1 MLRPL
6 PHRGDVVAAGA
17 VALAALVVLLQ
28 VRFDD
33 VWADGV
39 HLAYAALAAAF
50 VGTLALRSPREGPDP
65 RAYQSALLAS
75 TLAIAATAVFRFAS
89 VVGEGGLDSGG
100 TLFWMAGTLA
110 LLGLGLARARNSAL
124 CLLLGAASLVVAVVA
139 AVQWIFSPDGVEPF
153 RWVLLAITAVF
164 ALATVAVRD
173 RAPARAVALADAGG
187 LAALALALTF
197 GLEVSFGDEGPP
209 SPGAGWEMF
218 LFACGFGLCAYSAV
232 DRVPGPGW
240 IGTLVLI
247 VTALIASEGDKTVI
261 GWPLVLAIGAGALL
275 VIGLRPSRPL
285 PPAPTDG
292 EADVLDLRV
301 DRPPS
306 AAGPGTQPPGGE
318 TPWA

>member
-17 VALAALVVLLQ
+17 VALATLVVLLQ

-39 HLAYAALAAAF
+39 HLAYAVLAAAF

-65 RAYQSALLAS
+65 RAYQSALLAT
-75 TLAIAATAVFRFAS
+75 TLALAAPAVFRLAA
-89 VVGEGGLDSGG
+89 VLGAGGLDDGG
-100 TLFWMAGTLA
+100 TIAWVAGTLA
-110 LLGLGLARARNSAL
+110 ALGLGLARARGSAL
-124 CLLLGAASLVVAVVA
+124 CLLLGAVALVVAIVA
-139 AVQWIFSPDGVEPF
+139 AVQWIFKPDGIEPF
-153 RWVLLAITAVF
+153 RWVLLVLTAAF
-164 ALATVAVRD
+164 ALATVAARD
-173 RAPARAVALADAGG
+173 SRPSRAVALADAGG
-187 LAALALALTF
+187 LTALALALTF
-197 GLEVSFGDEGPP
+197 GLEVSFGSEGPP

-240 IGTLVLI
+240 IGAVVLI
-247 VTALIASEGDKTVI
+247 VTSLVASEGDKTVI

-285 PPAPTDG
+285 PPAPGEG
-292 EADVLDLRV
+292 EARIV
-301 DRPPS
+301 DF
-306 AAGPGTQPPGGE
+306 GE
-318 TPWA
+318 TS

>member
-17 VALAALVVLLQ
+17 VALATLVVLLQ

-39 HLAYAALAAAF
+39 HLAYATLAALF

-65 RAYQSALLAS
+65 RAYQSALLAA
-75 TLAIAATAVFRFAS
+75 TLAIAASAVFRLAS
-89 VVGEGGLDSGG
+89 IVGNDGLDDGG
-100 TLFWMAGTLA
+100 TIFWVAGVLA
-110 LLGLGLARARNSAL
+110 LLGLGLAWLRNSAL
-124 CLLLGAASLVVAVVA
+124 CLLLGAVSLVVAIIA
-139 AVQWIFSPDGVEPF
+139 AVQWIFSPDGVGAF
-153 RWVLLAITAVF
+153 RWLLLVLTAAF

-187 LAALALALTF
+187 LTALALALTF
-197 GLEVSFGDEGPP
+197 GFEVSFGDDVPPGP
-209 SPGAGWEMF
+209 GTGWEMF

-232 DRVPGPGW
+232 DRKPGPGW
-240 IGTLVLI
+240 IGALVLL
-247 VTALIASEGDKTVI
+247 VTALIASEGERTVI
-261 GWPLVLAIGAGALL
+261 GWPLVLAAGAGALL

-292 EADVLDLRV
+292 EADVLDIRM
-301 DRPPS
+301 DR
-306 AAGPGTQPPGGE
+306 
-318 TPWA
+318 